1 MDFIKETILT
11 FSQKDK
17 EEFDRFLTRKQQKK
31 DRKDL
36 DVFQKLFD
44 TYSKNSDDLKA
55 FKGDQNYH
63 AIRKRLIKELE
74 NYLVLKHSYNENNLE
89 TSLLMINHFIALKRY
104 EIAWEL
110 LEKEETKVSR
120 VRNFELGLRIQRMKL
135 DIMPYYGGEFF
146 EVTKQKMLKL
156 QQQQAKADKIQ
167 LTFIQIQNAL
177 KSKIHKSSTESTQL
191 MIDDVFNEY
200 ALKDILDQDPL
211 IYLKIIETVRAK
223 YLMDK
228 KYKLFAGVAQDYY
241 NKLID
246 TFNYEELDVNIAA
259 QLEYIMAHAY
269 FRVRNFKSSSKHLQ
283 RLESLM
289 KKNEVVFKNYSPR
302 YISLKSSI
310 DIFEGNLKEAID
322 EHRQFLDN
330 SAIKLSLKDQLNL
343 SLNLVGYYC
352 CEESFSKA
360 NKILLYVNQSD
371 NFYQNHMGRE
381 WLVRKDLVRV
391 LVQVELGNIEIAI
404 RILESLKQKHADMFS
419 SEQYGMVKIYINTL
433 LMYLKDPYQTSLEVI
448 ADMEKKTNFK
458 DERLYDDPKLLAFYA
473 WLKSKITKK
482 NLYQSMLQEYNLL
495 GSENN

>member
-11 FSQKDK
+11 FSLKDK
-17 EEFDRFLTRKQQKK
+17 EEFERFLSRKQQKK
-31 DRKDL
+31 ERKDL
-36 DVFQKLFD
+36 LVFQKLYEQY
-44 TYSKNSDDLKA
+44 TSNSDAVEDLK
-55 FKGDQNYH
+55 GDPNYH
-63 AIRKRLIKELE
+63 AIRKRLTKELE
-74 NYLVLKHSYNENNLE
+74 NYLVLKHSYNENNFE
-89 TSLLMINHFIALKRY
+89 TFLLMITHFIALKRY
-104 EIAWEL
+104 QIAWEL
-110 LEKEETKVSR
+110 LEKEEAKITR
-120 VRNFELGLRIQRMKL
+120 ARNFELGLRIQRMKL

-146 EVTKQKMLKL
+146 EETKQKLLKL
-156 QQQQAKADKIQ
+156 QQQQVKADKIQ

-177 KSKIHKSSTESTQL
+177 KTKIHKSTTESTQL
-191 MIDDVFNEY
+191 MIDDIFNEY
-200 ALKDILDQDPL
+200 ALKDILEQDPSM
-211 IYLKIIETVRAK
+211 YLKIIETVRAK
-223 YLMDK
+223 YLLDK
-228 KYKLFAGVAQDYY
+228 KYKQFAGVAQNYY
-241 NKLID
+241 DKLIN
-246 TFNYEELDVNIAA
+246 TFNYEELDANIAA

-269 FRVRNFKSSSKHLQ
+269 FRVRNFYNSSQHLL
-283 RLESLM
+283 RLNALM
-289 KKNEVVFKNYSPR
+289 KKDEVVFKNYSPR

-322 EHRQFLDN
+322 EHKHFLEN
-330 SAIKLSLKDQLNL
+330 STIKLSLKDQLNL

-419 SEQYGMVKIYINTL
+419 SEQYAMVQIYINTL
-433 LMYLKDPYQTSLEVI
+433 LMYLKDPYQTSLQAI

-495 GSENN
+495 GKEN